1 MLQVYLVR
9 HGETQWNAERRI
21 QGQSDSPLTAHG
33 ERQAWQVGER
43 ARTLGIT
50 HIITSDL
57 GRTRRTAEII
67 AEACGCSVIA
77 DVRLRELDMGVLEKR
92 HIDSLSEEEEGWRRQ
107 LVNGT
112 PDGRI
117 PQGESMQELS
127 ERMHAALASC
137 LELPAGS
144 RPLLVS
150 HGIALGC
157 LVSTILGC
165 RRTLSV
171 VCGCATALFRAS
183 TISKARGWL
192 PAGWWK
198 RRATSRILTPRNG
211 RAAALTADRDQIL
224 AAQLNRRGLIPAFI
238 FRVEAFNIQPLATRQ
253 VQHRHAGAVD
263 GQDEFLQTGTQ
274 PFIRKHDILAA
285 LQGHWMGMLQVAVSH
300 LRRQRGGIEYFL
312 LIVFSRLGRG
322 SCSP

>member
-77 DVRLRELDMGVLEKR
+77 DARLRELDMGVLEKR

-144 RPLLVS
+144 RPLLV
-150 HGIALGC
+150 IPRTVC
-157 LVSTILGC
+157 CFTV
-165 RRTLSV
+165 RRIWRNCSISRVDYQQSPWLASGWV
-171 VCGCATALFRAS
+171 VETA
-183 TISKARGWL
+183 G
-192 PAGWWK
+192 
-198 RRATSRILTPRNG
+198 
-211 RAAALTADRDQIL
+211 D
-224 AAQLNRRGLIPAFI
+224 
-238 FRVEAFNIQPLATRQ
+238 
-253 VQHRHAGAVD
+253 
-263 GQDEFLQTGTQ
+263 
-274 PFIRKHDILAA
+274 
-285 LQGHWMGMLQVAVSH
+285 VSH
-300 LRRQRGGIEYFL
+300 LDAPAMDELQR
-312 LIVFSRLGRG
+312 
-322 SCSP
+322 